1 MISRLEC
8 LEVDLRSRLIR
19 RVPGQGATQSIHTE
33 NRRLIE
39 HKGKQEG
46 EDQGNGHCDR
56 KCRLKPQEEA

>member
-8 LEVDLRSRLIR
+8 LLLSAEPFDPSES
-19 RVPGQGATQSIHTE
+19 PGQGATQSIHTE

-46 EDQGNGHCDR
+46 EDQGND
-56 KCRLKPQEEA
+56 

>member
-8 LEVDLRSRLIR
+8 LLLSAEPFELSKS
-19 RVPGQGATQSIHTE
+19 PGQGAAQGIHTE
-33 NRRLIE
+33 NRRLIK

-56 KCRLKPQEEA
+56 SAA